1 MLVCS
6 SSFIS
11 LRYHINAVTN
21 ATAVSVNTLARRRC
35 LHSTQ
40 IPPHVC
46 IRVAAASPDAAW
58 VQAKVDLCRGVS
70 FDQHCN
76 IEKRVQN
83 SNVQGNRPEVEVVS
97 ISGPEEFASMA
108 TAKAQERTDSLPQ
121 RTARG
126 DLGKAI
132 WLDCDPGHDDAS
144 KYES

>member
-1 MLVCS
+1 MSAYAL
-6 SSFIS
+6 
-11 LRYHINAVTN
+11 LQLGRK
-21 ATAVSVNTLARRRC
+21 RR
-35 LHSTQ
+35 S
-40 IPPHVC
+40 I
-46 IRVAAASPDAAW
+46 DAHCT
-58 VQAKVDLCRGVS
+58 CRGVS

-83 SNVQGNRPEVEVVS
+83 SNIEEKRPEVEVVS

-108 TAKAQERTDSLPQ
+108 PAKAQERTDSLPQ
-121 RTARG
+121 RIARS